1 MSSEIFKGFV
11 VKIFTS
17 ESKPGAKRA
26 WTAYSTK
33 LMDENGVEL
42 EPYFQLGFD
51 KPAFAAGAYI
61 QVEAERVSETAHRL
75 VEGGDHKV
83 IDPSHAPKTPEPAA
97 DSSAKGSSKASGGG
111 GKNSYWEAKEVYDRE
126 VVSPRITF
134 SGSQARALELLKVL
148 FESDALP
155 ITKTAG
161 KANKAKRFEE
171 IMAVYDKLT
180 VRLYN
185 DAWSQRVLEYVQDE
199 TVHVAGDGDLP
210 DQEEIDDAGE
220 RTTVDL
226 PSPTDDSPEPQSDI
240 PF

>member
-1 MSSEIFKGFV
+1 MASEIFKGFV

-17 ESKPGAKRA
+17 ESKPGAKRS
-26 WTAYSTK
+26 WTAYSIK
-33 LMDENGVEL
+33 LMGEDGNEL

-51 KPAFAAGAYI
+51 KPSFAEGDFI
-61 QVEAERVSETAHRL
+61 QVEAERVSESAHRL
-75 VEGGDHKV
+75 VEGGDHK
-83 IDPSHAPKTPEPAA
+83 IIAAEHAPSKPEANKP
-97 DSSAKGSSKASGGG
+97 AKGQSNASGGG
-111 GKNSYWEAKEVYDRE
+111 GKNGYWEAKEVYDRE

-148 FESDALP
+148 FEADALP

-180 VRLYN
+180 TRLYH
-185 DAWSQRVLEYVQDE
+185 DAYTQRVLEYVQDE
-199 TVHVAGDGDLP
+199 TVHSAGDGDLP
-210 DQEEIDDAGE
+210 DQDEIDAVE
-220 RTTVDL
+220 PPR
-226 PSPTDDSPEPQSDI
+226 PSDDSPESQSDI